1 MAKTTEDI
9 LHILTAEQRAVLLH
23 RLLED
28 WEAWEK
34 ELREWTKEDVVVE
47 DEETGEID
55 EPDGDDE
62 LVQRTVWATGG
73 MVRQFLRKHLR

>member
-1 MAKTTEDI
+1 MAKTTEAI

-47 DEETGEID
+47 YEETGEID

-73 MVRQFLRKHLR
+73 MVKHFLRKHLR